1 MALNK
6 PPLKAAIKAALL
18 AARTETNPA
27 NFTAAMDTLAG
38 AITDAVDTFMKSGAV
53 TVTVTSVGGVTP
65 GGGASGPGTGTGT
78 IS

>member
-18 AARTETNPA
+18 AAKNQTNPL
-27 NFTAAMDTLAG
+27 NFDAAMDTLAG
-38 AITDAVDTFMKSGAV
+38 QITDAVDTFVKSGAV
-53 TVTVTSVGGVTP
+53 TVTVTSVGGVIP
-65 GGGASGPGTGTGT
+65 GGGVSGPGIGTGT